1 MALKYYLD
9 TYGGTFGMFLRN
21 KDPQNLEEAQ
31 VVALKLEKKI
41 PCNLS
46 VSSNPCSRRTLKVIP
61 FDDLQPSV
69 VSRAQEFLDIEE

>member
-31 VVALKLEKKI
+31 VVALKLEKRN
-41 PCNLS
+41 PCNL
-46 VSSNPCSRRTLKVIP
+46 
-61 FDDLQPSV
+61 
-69 VSRAQEFLDIEE
+69 